1 MPQHTLTRFDT
12 ELDQLKKHILSMGGM
27 VERAIKNAVS
37 SILEQNKDLAEKTIE
52 RDKAINAL
60 EIQSDEITR
69 NILVR
74 HQPTAGDLRFIVA
87 AIKVVTDLERMGDLA
102 AGIAEGT
109 LRTLKFPSAE
119 YSNLEIIGEKVLLQV
134 NRSLDAYSRGDI
146 DLAMEVIHKDRKIDK
161 RYKTMYRELLTY
173 MMEDPR
179 SISSSIIMS
188 NVAKNL
194 ERIAD
199 HAASI
204 AEMVVYIIRGHDIR
218 HVDHKEATRLLN
230 EKD

>member
-1 MPQHTLTRFDT
+1 MPQHTLTRFDA
-12 ELDQLKKHILSMGGM
+12 ELDQLKQHILSMGGL

-37 SILEQNKDLAEKTIE
+37 SMLEQDKALAEKTIE

-60 EIQSDEITR
+60 EVQSDEMTR

-74 HQPTAGDLRFIVA
+74 HQPAAVDLRFIVA

-102 AGIAEGT
+102 TGIAEGT
-109 LRTLKFPSAE
+109 LRTLKFPPAE

-134 NRSLDAYSRGDI
+134 NRSLDAFSRGDI

-161 RYKTMYRELLTY
+161 RYRTMYRELLTY

-179 SISSSIIMS
+179 SISSSIIMT

-199 HAASI
+199 HATNIS
-204 AEMVVYIIRGHDIR
+204 EMVVYIIRGHDIR
-218 HVDHKEATRLLN
+218 HVDHEAATMLLN
-230 EKD
+230 EED